1 MSSNI
6 SKEKREK
13 LIAEINEIKRF
24 IESATPD
31 TNTKNLLSYVSNIEK
46 ELKTKKYGLV
56 FEEHKENI
64 DKILETHL
72 PYLEEE
78 KKLFIDNGGEL
89 NFLIESDN
97 LASLQ
102 LLEKTHKG
110 KIDFIYI
117 DPPYNTGNKDFV
129 YGDSFVDYVD
139 CYKHSKWLSFM
150 KSRLT
155 IANKLLTNDGAI
167 FISIDDNEQANL
179 KMLCNEIFD
188 ENNTE
193 QYIWCLQDKSEGSFV
208 KTAGLTVRKEHEYI
222 IACFKKSNKRFS
234 RYVGKREFAENL
246 DNNPDNDPRGPWF
259 SGNISRNGI
268 KSTTGSKYYTIT
280 NPAGESFTRN
290 WTLSKQEYEEA
301 LADKRIYFAKGG
313 AGVPR
318 LKVFANQEALLI
330 QSSLFSDVHT
340 SVTGKN
346 ELKQLFNNESPFN
359 FPKPTDLIKRLLQI
373 STFKNAVILDFF
385 AGSGTTGHA
394 VMKLNAE
401 DGGNRKFILCT
412 NNENNICRD
421 ITYERIKRVI
431 NKENYQASVKYMKV
445 GYLPIDNKLYYE
457 YADEL
462 LKHIKELV
470 ELENAI
476 NFDDNQSIAIMLTEE
491 ELDKFTKNIPAECK
505 SIYLGHN
512 VLPTQEQEDLFRTN
526 DIKINIIPDYYYKEL
541 EN

>member
-13 LIAEINEIKRF
+13 LIAEINEIKHF

-46 ELKTKKYGLV
+46 ELKAKKYGLV

-64 DKILETHL
+64 DEILETHL

-78 KKLFIDNGGEL
+78 KKLFIDNGGEM
-89 NFLIESDN
+89 NFLIEGDN

-129 YGDSFVDYVD
+129 YGDSFVDNVD

-445 GYLPIDNKLYYE
+445 GYLPI
-457 YADEL
+457 
-462 LKHIKELV
+462 
-470 ELENAI
+470 
-476 NFDDNQSIAIMLTEE
+476 
-491 ELDKFTKNIPAECK
+491 
-505 SIYLGHN
+505 
-512 VLPTQEQEDLFRTN
+512 R
-526 DIKINIIPDYYYKEL
+526 
-541 EN
+541 